1 MNARNIEKYV
11 KDYLSDEYDFERY
24 MVVFRRNKILEILQK
39 YQPDNILEI
48 GCGMSSIFSYY
59 NNFKKAFIVEPS
71 TTFIHKAK
79 EELQGKNIIFLNDF
93 IENRVEIFEN
103 NQIDFIILSSLLHEV
118 KEPKV
123 FLRNILNAV
132 KQDTIIHINVPNSES
147 FHLLWAYES
156 GLIEKIGKL
165 SERAKKLQQH
175 SIFSLRSLE
184 ELVLCLDDTLNV
196 QLLEKGSYFVKPFNH
211 FKMSICLQEN
221 ILNDKLLEGLEKMI
235 KYMPELGA
243 EIFVNIKKC

>member
-79 EELQGKNIIFLNDF
+79 EELQGKNI
-93 IENRVEIFEN
+93 
-103 NQIDFIILSSLLHEV
+103 
-118 KEPKV
+118 V
-123 FLRNILNAV
+123 F
-132 KQDTIIHINVPNSES
+132 
-147 FHLLWAYES
+147 
-156 GLIEKIGKL
+156 
-165 SERAKKLQQH
+165 
-175 SIFSLRSLE
+175 
-184 ELVLCLDDTLNV
+184 
-196 QLLEKGSYFVKPFNH
+196 
-211 FKMSICLQEN
+211 FK
-221 ILNDKLLEGLEKMI
+221 
-235 KYMPELGA
+235 
-243 EIFVNIKKC
+243 